1 MASWIANCI
10 GELPHV
16 FQKKGLPESQIET
29 EQKFSSKL
37 KKKIGLVLS
46 WVDKMDGGCEDD

>member
-1 MASWIANCI
+1 MHSK
-10 GELPHV
+10 
-16 FQKKGLPESQIET
+16 KKGLPESQIET